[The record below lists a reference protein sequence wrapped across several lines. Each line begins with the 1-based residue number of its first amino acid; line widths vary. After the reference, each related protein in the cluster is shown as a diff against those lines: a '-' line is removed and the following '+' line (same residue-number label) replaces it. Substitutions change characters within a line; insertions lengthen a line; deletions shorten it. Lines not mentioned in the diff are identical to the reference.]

1 MDNDAT
7 EQAMYQRDL
16 ETFQREALD
25 ALQASQVRT
34 LTKDEAMLLAW
45 LGGLSTEFYKAL
57 PNRS

>member
-1 MDNDAT
+1 MDQDAT
-7 EQAMYQRDL
+7 DQAMYQKDL

-45 LGGLSTEFYKAL
+45 LGGLSNEFYKEI
-57 PNRS
+57 RQ